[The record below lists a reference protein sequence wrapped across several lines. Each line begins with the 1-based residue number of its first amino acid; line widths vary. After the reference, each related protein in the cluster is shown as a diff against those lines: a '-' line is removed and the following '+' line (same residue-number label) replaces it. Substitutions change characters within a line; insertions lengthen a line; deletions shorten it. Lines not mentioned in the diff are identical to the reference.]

1 MKVHGALLGV
11 TRHRLA
17 MSRKGLAF
25 LKGAVETACNV
36 PAARKT
42 WAACGRAAA
51 ASVLKGIRSRLVA
64 TETTHEHLGE
74 PIMRKATAETETRT

>member
-1 MKVHGALLGV
+1 MCIYVALASRCTVEPYSALLVMKVHGALLGV

-25 LKGAVETACNV
+25 LTGSVETACNV

-42 WAACGRAAA
+42 WAASA
-51 ASVLKGIRSRLVA
+51 
-64 TETTHEHLGE
+64 
-74 PIMRKATAETETRT
+74 RK